1 MHAHY
6 LIRHTELL
14 GFTDREIE
22 IMAATAFFHR
32 KRPTRRYPEYRNLDK
47 ESKAAVRLLS
57 LFLTLAERM
66 DKSHAVWYSTLISP
80 RLARAAANRNY
91 ACCCAGDR
99 GRMELEEVERT
110 GKLLRR
116 RFDRNIRVTAE
127 RTNAEY

>member
-1 MHAHY
+1 
-6 LIRHTELL
+6 
-14 GFTDREIE
+14 
-22 IMAATAFFHR
+22 MAATAFFHR

-66 DKSHAVWYSTLISP
+66 DKSHAGLVLHAHFAAP
-80 RLARAAANRNY
+80 RPGGGKPELRLLLR
-91 ACCCAGDR
+91 GDR